1 MPADDGTGGTG
12 HASRK
17 PSAKTARAMPSDDV
31 AGRRLRAD
39 ALELLVRLMT
49 VNSGPPGGNAFN
61 ENTCCLLSRPS
72 HNAVNPAM

>member
-1 MPADDGTGGTG
+1 MPRDDGSGGAG

-17 PSAKTARAMPSDDV
+17 ASAKTARAMPSDHV

-49 VNSGPPGGNAFN
+49 VNSGPPGGNAFS
-61 ENTCCLLSRPS
+61 ENTCGLLSRPS
-72 HNAVNPAM
+72 HNAVNPAT

>member
-1 MPADDGTGGTG
+1 MPIGDI
-12 HASRK
+12 
-17 PSAKTARAMPSDDV
+17 

>member
-1 MPADDGTGGTG
+1 MPPDDGNDGAG

-17 PSAKTARAMPSDDV
+17 PSAKTARAMPSSDA

>member
-1 MPADDGTGGTG
+1 MPAEDGNGGAG

-17 PSAKTARAMPSDDV
+17 PRAKTARAMPSGDA
-31 AGRRLRAD
+31 AGRQYRAD
-39 ALELLVRLMT
+39 TFEMLVRLMT